1 MENSMAN
8 RKKNNAV
15 RYSGI
20 MAVAQKVVVTTVRAA
35 TRASA
40 AERNEGGYTIK
51 AIPAATESA
60 DITITV
66 PGRFISSM

>member
-1 MENSMAN
+1 MPNSMAN

-20 MAVAQKVVVTTVRAA
+20 IAVAQKIVVIIVRAA
-35 TRASA
+35 TRASLS
-40 AERNEGGYTIK
+40 ERNEGGYASN

-60 DITITV
+60 AIIITA
-66 PGRFISSM
+66 PGRIFSGM